1 MGYYNPVIRNHDRIK
16 QTISFEG
23 MECGITDID
32 GTIEYHNKAWFIF
45 EAKYNG
51 KQFNKDNNGN
61 TQDGQKILME
71 RFVHDTCRGGKKF
84 SIAVVVDHT
93 ESDFTKPIIMK
104 DCKVREFKVNFG
116 RWRPPTRDIT
126 VKELVHYIENKV
138 DEVNGLEW
146 LINEFKKPVKRRN
159 DNAKLQLPPAG
170 EQTIQ
175 ENPEGIQ

>member
-1 MGYYNPVIRNHDRIK
+1 MAYYNPVIRNHDRIK
-16 QTISFEG
+16 QTISFED

-51 KQFNKDNNGN
+51 KEFNKDDTGK

-71 RFVHDTCRGGKKF
+71 RFVQDTCRSGEKF

-93 ESDFTKPIIMK
+93 ESDFTKPIMLK

-116 RWRPPTRDIT
+116 RWRAPTREIT
-126 VKELVHYIENKV
+126 AKELVHYIEDKI
-138 DEVNGLEW
+138 DQGKLKW
-146 LINEFKKPVKRRN
+146 LINAFKKPVKGGYKHE
-159 DNAKLQLPPAG
+159 KLQLSAAG
-170 EQTIQ
+170 QQTVK
-175 ENPEGIQ
+175 EDAEGVQ